1 MLTIPSYAA
10 LTARLAAAT
19 GWAVAEVE
27 RQVFPDG
34 EAYQRIVTPVRERPV
49 VLVAGTA
56 SDADTLRAYDLASAA
71 VRWGAQRLTWVVPYF
86 GYQTMERAV
95 RPQEA
100 VVAKARATLIG
111 SLPSAPLGNQ
121 VVLVDLHASGIAY
134 YFEASTPA
142 FHVYGKSLVFEA
154 ARAFAGDEDFVLA
167 APDAGRA
174 KWVQSLADDLQVPV
188 SFASK
193 RRYQDGGT
201 RVTGL
206 DADVRGQTV
215 VIYDDMIRSGST
227 LLGAARAFREAG
239 ATRCF
244 AVTTHLV
251 LPASA
256 SDDLFVD
263 GLLDGVAGSDTHP
276 RAEALRYDARYRVSS
291 IAPALAEWLQAQS

>member
-1 MLTIPSYAA
+1 
-10 LTARLAAAT
+10 
-19 GWAVAEVE
+19 
-27 RQVFPDG
+27 VFADG

-49 VLVAGTA
+49 VLVAGTP
-56 SDADTLRAYDLASAA
+56 SDTDTLRAYDLANAA

-154 ARAFAGDEDFVLA
+154 ARAFAGDGDFVLA

-239 ATRCF
+239 AARCF

-251 LPASA
+251 LPGSA
-256 SDDLFVD
+256 SDDLFAD

-276 RAEALRYDARYRVSS
+276 RAEALRDDPRYRVRS

>member
-1 MLTIPSYAA
+1 MFA
-10 LTARLAAAT
+10 
-19 GWAVAEVE
+19 
-27 RQVFPDG
+27 DG

-49 VLVAGTA
+49 VLVAGTP
-56 SDADTLRAYDLASAA
+56 SDTDTLRAYDLANAA

-154 ARAFAGDEDFVLA
+154 ARAFAGDGDFVLA

-239 ATRCF
+239 AARCF

-251 LPASA
+251 LPGSA
-256 SDDLFVD
+256 SDDLFAD

-276 RAEALRYDARYRVSS
+276 RAEALRDDPRYRVRS